1 MMVIVMIVGI
11 LFASHVY
18 YHALGGQGFLKAK
31 RQEEESKENIS
42 TQLYLPMRKLE
53 TVVQGKSSWG
63 LIGRSPKNI
72 PFYTCGDQLNS
83 CQTFDQPVSCC
94 LLNQY
99 RNSRSSPGHMLPSNH
114 GLLSCEVHTI
124 WYRLLQVNRKPIRLR
139 TVRRQPSNLYR
150 RDCSMFRSNR
160 RRMLPFHIGVLT
172 KWMHTCYQRQHS
184 QHHSNKFR
192 SFRC

>member
-1 MMVIVMIVGI
+1 MVIVMIVGI

-83 CQTFDQPVSCC
+83 CQTFDQPKGLFNVQKQQEADVALPHWSAHQMDAYMLSAPAFSTPLQQVPFFQMLILK
-94 LLNQY
+94 LLLK
-99 RNSRSSPGHMLPSNH
+99 P
-114 GLLSCEVHTI
+114 
-124 WYRLLQVNRKPIRLR
+124 LQ
-139 TVRRQPSNLYR
+139 
-150 RDCSMFRSNR
+150 
-160 RRMLPFHIGVLT
+160 
-172 KWMHTCYQRQHS
+172 
-184 QHHSNKFR
+184 
-192 SFRC
+192 